1 MLCACL
7 DRPLDRLARLLFSTC
22 LLPTLMWA
30 ESPRAAPAGADC
42 ILDNCADRAPPDA
55 ATPVGPQNPAPQPP
69 FYPRAGRPGA
79 PGAGDFDFYVLAL
92 SWSPGFCRTAA
103 GARAG
108 QQCEPGAGLG
118 FVVHGLWPQYEH
130 GYPQDCP
137 FGARTPSRIAL
148 QGAAGLYPS
157 EGLARY
163 EWRKHGVCAGK
174 SPTDYF
180 ADVRAARD
188 AIVIPPP
195 FQKATTDQSWTS
207 VDIERAFIGANAR
220 LRPGMIG
227 VACARGALQEVR
239 ICFSKDLRDFHN
251 CPEVSRRACP
261 IGQISVPPPL

>member
-1 MLCACL
+1 MRRGLRSAL
-7 DRPLDRLARLLFSTC
+7 GLALILLA
-22 LLPTLMWA
+22 L
-30 ESPRAAPAGADC
+30 
-42 ILDNCADRAPPDA
+42 
-55 ATPVGPQNPAPQPP
+55 
-69 FYPRAGRPGA
+69 A
-79 PGAGDFDFYVLAL
+79 PGARAASSDCVLDECADQATPAVPDAQPSFEPAFQPRRAPGGGSGVSGDFDFYVLSL
-92 SWSPGFCRTAA
+92 SWSPGFCRTPA

-108 QQCEPGAGLG
+108 GQCNPGAGLG

-137 FGARTPSRIAL
+137 FGAQTPSRIAL

-180 ADVRAARD
+180 ADVRRAHD

-195 FQKATTDQSWTS
+195 FQNAAADQNWTA
-207 VDIERAFIGANAR
+207 VDIERAFIAANRR
-220 LRPGMIG
+220 LRPGMLG
-227 VACARGALQEVR
+227 VACARGALQEIR

-251 CPEVSRRACP
+251 CPEVARRGCP
-261 IGQISVPPPL
+261 PGPVSVPPAL

>member
-1 MLCACL
+1 MFRA
-7 DRPLDRLARLLFSTC
+7 RSDRLARLLAAAC
-22 LLPTLMWA
+22 LLAALGSSGA
-30 ESPRAAPAGADC
+30 KAAPADPGC
-42 ILDNCADRAPPDA
+42 ILDNCADRPAPGA
-55 ATPVGPQNPAPQPP
+55 ATPANPDDAGPAPPS
-69 FYPRAGRPGA
+69 YPRAGRAGA
-79 PGAGDFDFYVLAL
+79 SGDFDFYVLAL
-92 SWSPGFCRTAA
+92 SWSPGFCRTPA

-108 QQCEPGAGLG
+108 KQCDPGAGLG

-130 GYPQDCP
+130 GYPEDCS

-180 ADVRAARD
+180 ADVRRAHD

-195 FQKATTDQSWTS
+195 FQKATASQNWTS
-207 VDIERAFIGANAR
+207 LDIERAFIAANSR

-239 ICFSKDLRDFHN
+239 ICFSKDLRDFRS
-251 CPEVSRRACP
+251 CPEVSRRGCP
-261 IGQISVPPPL
+261 IGQISVPPAL

>member
-1 MLCACL
+1 MLRARFDRASLWPLIAAGLALILVLILAPRVRAAADSDCVLDECA
-7 DRPLDRLARLLFSTC
+7 DK
-22 LLPTLMWA
+22 
-30 ESPRAAPAGADC
+30 AAPAAPDDAGS
-42 ILDNCADRAPPDA
+42 APPSF
-55 ATPVGPQNPAPQPP
+55 QPSYRP
-69 FYPRAGRPGA
+69 RRAGG
-79 PGAGDFDFYVLAL
+79 GSGVSGDFDFYVLSL

-103 GARAG
+103 AARAG
-108 QQCEPGAGLG
+108 GQCSAGAGLG

-137 FGARTPSRIAL
+137 FGAQSPSRIAL

-180 ADVRAARD
+180 ADVRRAHD

-195 FQKATTDQSWTS
+195 FQNATANQNWTG
-207 VDIERAFIGANAR
+207 VDIERAFIAANNR
-220 LRPGMIG
+220 LRPGMLG

-251 CPEVSRRACP
+251 CPEVARRGCP
-261 IGQISVPPPL
+261 FGQISVPPAL